1 MVADIL
7 KGKKKIVKVLLQGHW
22 RPSRDVDKLI
32 SKPPPERKADDSCTY
47 KVIDAVRP
55 LAKPLVPILKKGII
69 HTPFSPYGRGQNH
82 TRGLEKREI
91 MKSSSHFSE
100 LFLHFLDWK
109 NFLNMIFLIYF
120 EVFNVTY
127 RVKKCIL
134 MYICIWKFSNIFQF
148 LRKDNSAGG
157 D

>member
-1 MVADIL
+1 M
-7 KGKKKIVKVLLQGHW
+7 
-22 RPSRDVDKLI
+22 
-32 SKPPPERKADDSCTY
+32 SKPPPETKAEDSCTHEA
-47 KVIDAVRP
+47 IDAVRQ
-55 LAKPLVPILKKGII
+55 LAIFKPLVPILKKGII
-69 HTPFSPYGRGQNH
+69 HTPFSPYGQGQIH

-127 RVKKCIL
+127 RVKKMHTYVHLHLKIFK
-134 MYICIWKFSNIFQF
+134 YIPVPEE
-148 LRKDNSAGG
+148 
-157 D
+157 